1 MAQNNG
7 IRTVLAPPAQA
18 VFAVGK
24 LARNFLPAENI
35 INYWGATPDCLP
47 TEAGPRRVAR
57 AAEVKSDRA
66 AR

>member
-7 IRTVLAPPAQA
+7 IRTVLAPPGQA
-18 VFAVGK
+18 VLAVGK
-24 LARNFLPAENI
+24 LARKFLAIENI
-35 INYWGATPDCLP
+35 INYWGATPNRLP